1 MIKLECGDL
10 MLSKFDY
17 SKNFIENDEI
27 LVCPICKKKL
37 YIKEHSLMCEN
48 AHNFNLS
55 KKGITN
61 LVSHNHIKESKIYNY
76 DLFFNR
82 RCFIQKM
89 FYQKLYDKIVRI
101 INKHFDKNI
110 NILDLGCGEGA
121 HTINILNNLKLNY
134 KYYGFDYSKIA
145 IQMASDYN
153 SNNRFYF
160 VGDVN
165 NIPIKDYSAHLIID
179 ILSPYNQLEVKR
191 VLKKKGLFIKVSP
204 GKNYLKELRL
214 ATGISIYDK
223 DTEVERNLE
232 KNFKKVRKENIL
244 ITYPITNEDFMLL
257 LKMSPMQ
264 SEKILN
270 KPNTITIDL
279 NIYIMN
285 GEEL

>member
-1 MIKLECGDL
+1 MT
-10 MLSKFDY
+10 SKFEY
-17 SKNFIENDEI
+17 SKNFIENDGI
-27 LVCPICKKKL
+27 LICPICKKNL
-37 YIKEHSLMCEN
+37 YFKEHSLVCEN
-48 AHNFNLS
+48 SHNFNIS

-61 LVSHNHIKESKIYNY
+61 LVSHSYIKESNIYNY

-89 FYQKLYDKIVRI
+89 FYQKLYDKIISI

-121 HTINILNNLKLNY
+121 HTINILNNLKQNY

-153 SNNRFYF
+153 FNNRFYF

-165 NIPIKDYSAHLIID
+165 NIPIKDHSTHLIID

-204 GKNYLKELRL
+204 GKDYLKELRL
-214 ATGISIYDK
+214 AAGLSTYDK
-223 DTEVERNLE
+223 EIDVEQSLR
-232 KNFKKVRKENIL
+232 KNFKEVRKEKIL
-244 ITYPITNEDFMLL
+244 IICPITNEDVMLL
-257 LKMSPMQ
+257 LKMSPIR
-264 SEKILN
+264 SKKIL
-270 KPNTITIDL
+270 KKFNTITIDL
-279 NIYIMN
+279 NIYIIKR
-285 GEEL
+285 

>member
-1 MIKLECGDL
+1 
-10 MLSKFDY
+10 
-17 SKNFIENDEI
+17 
-27 LVCPICKKKL
+27 
-37 YIKEHSLMCEN
+37 
-48 AHNFNLS
+48 
-55 KKGITN
+55 
-61 LVSHNHIKESKIYNY
+61 
-76 DLFFNR
+76 
-82 RCFIQKM
+82 M

-101 INKHFDKNI
+101 INKHFNKNI

-165 NIPIKDYSAHLIID
+165 NIPINDHSIHLIID

-232 KNFKKVRKENIL
+232 KNFKNVRKENIL

-257 LKMSPMQ
+257 LKMVPMQ

-279 NIYIMN
+279 NIYIIS
-285 GEEL
+285 